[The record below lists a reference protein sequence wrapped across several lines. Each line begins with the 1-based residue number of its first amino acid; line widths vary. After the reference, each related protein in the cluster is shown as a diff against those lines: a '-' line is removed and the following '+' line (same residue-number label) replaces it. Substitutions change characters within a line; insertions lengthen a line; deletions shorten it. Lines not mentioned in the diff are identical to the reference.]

1 MLNSPETHLHLLM
14 FSIMRSSMSLGKF
27 FLTSLILLLNHRI
40 TASSALPLGYD
51 GDEREALYVLRAAF
65 NNSLLN
71 SNWRGI
77 HCYMDD
83 PPRWYGIQCN
93 NGRVTVIA
101 LEGMGLKGV
110 VNSDAL
116 IHFSELS
123 ILSFKNNALLGNIM
137 NFSGNQKLAQIDL
150 SGNKFHGP
158 ISESLL
164 SLALL
169 ASLKLQNNNL
179 SGKIP
184 EFNQP
189 TLIYFNVSNNNL
201 GGQIPLT
208 QVVQSFSLDSFSG
221 NLGLCGSPTHN
232 SCNNSSVHDSV
243 SDGPSSSNPSGTADN
258 DTKKSKQSSIS
269 GYAFLFLLFAVV
281 ALLAVIL
288 LLILYNKKA
297 KELKNIVTQQ
307 NRRAVEAEDKKED
320 KSEAVESGTVVERG
334 EDRGKLIFL
343 ENGGG
348 FELSDLLKASAEG
361 LGKGIFGNTYKAILD
376 NGKALV
382 VKRMRDLKPMT
393 SEEFTRQLQLLAN
406 QKHPNL
412 IPPLAYFFSKQE
424 KLLIYRYAEKGNLFN
439 RIHGGRGSKE
449 RVPFRWN
456 SRLSAARGV
465 ARALQHLHA
474 NSRTNNIIPH
484 GNLKST
490 NVLLNQNNII
500 LVSDYGL
507 SSLIALPIA
516 AQSMV
521 CFKSPEYQTTRRI
534 YPNTDVWSYGCML
547 IELLSGRVCANAAP
561 PGVKGV
567 DLCSWVHRAVREEW
581 TAEIFDSEI
590 SVQRSAAHGM
600 LQLLQIAIR
609 CCDKSPD
616 KRPEMAEIAQEI
628 EKMKAAV
635 DSEDEEDVSV
645 ERSLT
650 DESFATTSSIAAA
663 DDR

>member
-1 MLNSPETHLHLLM
+1 MGSPK
-14 FSIMRSSMSLGKF
+14 SLRKL
-27 FLTSLILLLNHRI
+27 FLALFISLLNHGI
-40 TASSALPLGYD
+40 TASSAPSVGYD
-51 GDEREALYVLRAAF
+51 EDERAALYVLRAAF
-65 NNSLLN
+65 NNPFLN
-71 SNWRGI
+71 SNWTGI

-83 PPRWYGIQCN
+83 PPRWYGILCN
-93 NGRVTVIA
+93 NGHVTGIV
-101 LEGMGLKGV
+101 LEGMVLKGLI
-110 VNSDAL
+110 NFNAL
-116 IHFSELS
+116 IQFSELS

-158 ISESLL
+158 ISESLPG
-164 SLALL
+164 LALL
-169 ASLKLQNNNL
+169 ASLQLQNNNL
-179 SGKIP
+179 TGKIP
-184 EFNQP
+184 GFNQP
-189 TLIYFNVSNNNL
+189 TLISFNVSHNNL
-201 GGQIPLT
+201 SGQIPLT
-208 QVVQSFSLDSFSG
+208 QVVQSFSLDSFSD
-221 NLGLCGSPTHN
+221 NPGLCGSPTPN
-232 SCNNSSVHDSV
+232 SCENFSAHDSV
-243 SDGPSSSNPSGTADN
+243 SDGPSPSNPSGYAHN
-258 DTKKSKQSSIS
+258 DTGKRKSSSII
-269 GYAFLFLLFAVV
+269 GFLILFLLFDVV

-288 LLILYNKKA
+288 LFILYKKKA
-297 KELKNIVTQQ
+297 KKLKKPVTQE
-307 NRRAVEAEDKKED
+307 NRQDEVAEEEKEER
-320 KSEAVESGTVVERG
+320 SEAVESSRVVERG

-376 NGKALV
+376 NGQALA
-382 VKRMRDLKPMT
+382 VKRMRNLKPMT

-412 IPPLAYFFSKQE
+412 ITPLAYFFSKQE

-465 ARALQHLHA
+465 ARALQYLHI
-474 NSRTNNIIPH
+474 NSTSRTNIKIPH

-534 YPNTDVWSYGCML
+534 SPKTDVWSYGCL
-547 IELLSGRVCANAAP
+547 LLELLTGRVCAHAAP

-590 SVQRSAAHGM
+590 SVQKSAAHGM
-600 LQLLQIAIR
+600 VQLLQLAMK
-609 CCDKSPD
+609 CCNKSPD
-616 KRPEMAEIAQEI
+616 KRPEMAEITQEI
-628 EKMKAAV
+628 ENMKVAV
-635 DSEDEEDVSV
+635 DSEDDEDVSID
-645 ERSLT
+645 RSLT
-650 DESFATTSSIAAA
+650 DESFSTTSSIAVA